1 MFELTPFGYR
11 RVSAYNPFRELE
23 EMSRSFWNDTELT
36 AFRTDIKKQDG
47 NYILEA
53 ELPGFKKEDIS
64 IDIDKDCLTI
74 SAEHKSE
81 ENEDDKDKGFIR
93 RERYYGS
100 YSRSFNIK
108 GIDADA
114 ISASYNDG
122 VLTLTI
128 PEKTPDIPAARRLE
142 IQ

>member
-1 MFELTPFGYR
+1 MFELMPFGYR
-11 RVSAYNPFRELE
+11 RVSAYNPFRDFE
-23 EMSRSFWNDTELT
+23 EMSRSFWDNNNVS
-36 AFRTDIKKQDG
+36 AFRTDITEKDG
-47 NYILEA
+47 QYILEA
-53 ELPGFKKEDIS
+53 DLPGFKKEDIS

-108 GIDADA
+108 GINADA

-122 VLTLTI
+122 VLTLTM
-128 PEKTPDIPAARRLE
+128 PEKTPEIPAARRLE

>member
-23 EMSRSFWNDTELT
+23 EMSRSLWNDTELT

-122 VLTLTI
+122 VLTLSM
-128 PEKTPDIPAARRLE
+128 PETTPEIPAARRLE

>member
-122 VLTLTI
+122 VLSLTM
-128 PEKTPDIPAARRLE
+128 PEKTPEIPAARRLE

>member
-100 YSRSFNIK
+100 YSRSCNIK
-108 GIDADA
+108 GINADA

-122 VLTLTI
+122 VLTLTM
-128 PEKTPDIPAARRLE
+128 PEKPPEIPAARRLG

>member
-81 ENEDDKDKGFIR
+81 ENEDDKVKGFIR
-93 RERYYGS
+93 RERYYGA

-122 VLTLTI
+122 VLTLTM
-128 PEKTPDIPAARRLE
+128 PEKTPEIPAARRLE